1 METIKDFN
9 DYEILAM
16 SNGYKY
22 ERWGSVYLKRPDPE
36 IIWPGNDNNIKV
48 DATYNRSSTGG
59 GAWIIN
65 KNVPSS
71 WIVNYKDMKFNL
83 KLMGF
88 KHTGLFPEQAYNWDI
103 IRNKIKYSNKEVN
116 VLNLFAY
123 TGAATVAC
131 LSAGASVVHVD
142 SSRGVVD
149 WCKENVKK
157 NGLENSDIHYFVD
170 DVVKFVKREIR
181 RGHKYDVIIMD
192 PPSYGR
198 GANKEIWNI
207 ETDLYPLINLC
218 MELLSDKPL
227 FFLINSYTAGLSPMV
242 LDNILK
248 IMFKDYKGKIDCG
261 EIGLPIKE
269 NNLVLPCGIY
279 GRWSDE

>member
-1 METIKDFN
+1 
-9 DYEILAM
+9 
-16 SNGYKY
+16 
-22 ERWGSVYLKRPDPE
+22 
-36 IIWPGNDNNIKV
+36 
-48 DATYNRSSTGG
+48 
-59 GAWIIN
+59 
-65 KNVPSS
+65 
-71 WIVNYKDMKFNL
+71 MK
-83 KLMGF
+83 
-88 KHTGLFPEQAYNWDI
+88 
-103 IRNKIKYSNKEVN
+103 
-116 VLNLFAY
+116 
-123 TGAATVAC
+123 
-131 LSAGASVVHVD
+131 
-142 SSRGVVD
+142 
-149 WCKENVKK
+149 NVKK
-157 NGLENSDIHYFVD
+157 IRQLTMRLKMQWKILIGVLVAGVACGGVLIFANADSSVSLSLTPAQSSVIQGSTSTVIHANLSGTDDEFYDASNPSNNGIASPVRLEWTISDEDY

-198 GANKEIWNI
+198 GANKEVWNI

-248 IMFKDYKGKIDCG
+248 IVFKDYTGKIDCG